1 METIKYLFYNF
12 KYEKKKERFEMI
24 LEPFQA
30 ITQIALLA
38 FCPIGTKIS
47 ISNNILYIQQ
57 PDYTQS
63 FIRNY
68 NSDKKED
75 LIYLFTVIKRFHN
88 FYGFLKEKEE
98 SPDMIELFHILVD
111 NAKIGIDNLVKTY
124 SDSETNHLTQT
135 LRMYKSLLDKP
146 DAFLDNLYDD
156 NNNNETE
163 NDSIDKIFEGLV
175 NLYDNHIFI
184 IILNLFRLLNKNPN
198 EYITYINSAESVMLP
213 INISIKN
220 WINDKIIL

>member
-1 METIKYLFYNF
+1 METIKYLFFNL

-38 FCPIGTKIS
+38 YCPIGTKIS
-47 ISNNILYIQQ
+47 ITNNILYIQQ
-57 PDYTQS
+57 PSYTQP

-75 LIYLFTVIKRFHN
+75 LIYLFTVIKRFHK
-88 FYGFLKEKEE
+88 FYGFLKEKGNK
-98 SPDMIELFHILVD
+98 MTELFNTLVE
-111 NAKIGIDNLVKTY
+111 NSKIGIDNLVKTY

-146 DAFLDNLYDD
+146 DAFMDNFYDE
-156 NNNNETE
+156 NENE
-163 NDSIDKIFEGLV
+163 NESIDNIFEGLV
-175 NLYDNHIFI
+175 NLYDNNIYI
-184 IILNLFRLLNKNPN
+184 IILNLFRLLQKNPN
-198 EYITYINSAESVMLP
+198 DYITYINATESVMSP
-213 INISIKN
+213 ININIKN
-220 WINDKIIL
+220 WINDKIVL